1 MLCNGGISPIC
12 QCWAYTL
19 ITMRSE
25 TALLHPGCIHMC
37 VYVCVCVCVC
47 VRDKRDCC
55 WYRSLAYTNSLPHQ
69 ILSLGCGAILQC
81 STHLTRAP
89 PLSDTALH
97 SSWFSLCGTGR
108 RRDIWRIC
116 RGEWGSVLYWRS
128 RKDLKPGSRGLMLI
142 PWPFYQ
148 GLHFTLKLPL
158 PCGSPLR
165 SAVKFPPL
173 GLKVIM
179 AWYPPR
185 ILNDRDIC

>member
-37 VYVCVCVCVC
+37 VFVCVCSRQARWVVGIDHLHTQTHFHTKFSQWD
-47 VRDKRDCC
+47 VGQSFSV
-55 WYRSLAYTNSLPHQ
+55 SLILPEPL
-69 ILSLGCGAILQC
+69 LSL
-81 STHLTRAP
+81 TRR
-89 PLSDTALH
+89 STALGL
-97 SSWFSLCGTGR
+97 SLCGTGR
-108 RRDIWRIC
+108 RMDIWRIC
-116 RGEWGSVLYWRS
+116 RGEWGSVLYWWS
-128 RKDLKPGSRGLMLI
+128 RKCLKPGSRGLMLI

-148 GLHFTLKLPL
+148 RLHFTLKLPL

-185 ILNDRDIC
+185 MLNDRDIC